1 MKKRFFA
8 TIIGFFTL
16 MFSQLV
22 TAALPTTAGGWFKY
36 VITFAWLQD
45 IGFITHAVDPL
56 EGFIRFLLLITFFL
70 VLFKGA
76 QLLKLGTGSAVAIAL
91 VFSLI
96 GMIFVPGTIILAAAA
111 SYGTIFSLIIL
122 GLPVLLC
129 VGMYFFLRD
138 HVWMRTIV
146 VGMLW
151 LILSQ
156 MWRHMVLLRSGATAG
171 FQPTFTT
178 VASWIGWVQIAVAI
192 FFLISLIQAIASLSS
207 GHPGSELDLKGTAQ
221 LVMNKI
227 GSRSR
232 RMKTFQMNQYIED
245 QKELEDLEKADTA
258 RRKAL
263 ELVEA
268 ISASKQIRDVAE
280 RNRVETGVGAIK
292 KELETAK
299 REFSRVKSRTF
310 RTQRAITGALNQLK
324 TVKGEMKDKEKD
336 IETLEVLEKTILEK
350 HKEAE
355 KGIDSAIGEYAKA
368 AGAARVIRNIPDA
381 QLPPAA
387 GAVALNFGTSKS
399 ALATSVKSAVTNLLN
414 ALTAMQTHLETAETA
429 QKEVLQAMQ
438 GATLEARELMKWK
451 D

>member
-1 MKKRFFA
+1 MKKSLFA
-8 TIIGFFTL
+8 TSIGFFTL
-16 MFSQLV
+16 LLSQLV
-22 TAALPTTAGGWFKY
+22 TAALPTTGVDWFKY
-36 VITFAWLQD
+36 IITFGWLKAV
-45 IGFITHAVDPL
+45 GLSTATVDPL

-76 QLLKLGTGSAVAIAL
+76 QLLRLGTGSAVAIAL

-111 SYGTIFSLIIL
+111 SYGTIFSLVIL

-146 VGMLW
+146 VGLLW
-151 LILSQ
+151 LLLSQ
-156 MWRHMVLLRSGATAG
+156 MWRHMQGLRAGSTAG
-171 FQPTFTT
+171 YQPIFST
-178 VASWIGWVQIAVAI
+178 VTDWIVWVQVAVAI
-192 FFLISLIQAIASLSS
+192 FFFISLIQAIASLSS
-207 GHPGSELDLKGTAQ
+207 GHPGSALDLKGTAQ

-355 KGIDSAIGEYAKA
+355 KGIDDAIAEYGRA

-381 QLPPAA
+381 QLPPAG
-387 GAVALNFGTSKS
+387 GAVPLNFGTSKS

-414 ALTAMQTHLETAETA
+414 ALNAMQTHLDTAETA
-429 QKEVLQAMQ
+429 QKEVIQAMQ